1 FGILVILSTHIIII
15 KYMNNIMQIIKRMI
29 FFMTPIFWSLTE
41 ANEILQTMAS
51 LNPFAYLLMNYRNA
65 MVFDAAPL
73 YGGMSDHLY
82 FWTLTV
88 ILIYIGVH
96 IHYRFKNKLVDYL

>member
-1 FGILVILSTHIIII
+1 MF
-15 KYMNNIMQIIKRMI
+15 

-51 LNPFAYLLMNYRNA
+51 LNPFAYLLMNYRYA
-65 MVFDAAPL
+65 MAFEEAPL

-82 FWTLTV
+82 FWTLTL
-88 ILIYIGVH
+88 ILVYIGVH